1 MRIFGIGPSSACAL
15 LSFALVVTVPARA
28 GDVPDYFKKILSV
41 ESATPTEVGAK
52 NILQLNTS
60 MFELYGNAGQIFK
73 KNILAS
79 HPIILGLFSN
89 TGGRFILYRPSMEPL
104 EAPTVPI
111 VYQLLKS
118 VGHSTM
124 ALSEVVVPYLDS
136 PNDPTWR
143 GALAAYRSRM
153 QSALDGLDAAPMR
166 DDWKP
171 VSHEILQNNIAFM
184 DEALRTNAIS
194 SEALQ
199 AFAKKQGPLLKKNIA
214 WAAQTQVEHWMDVIG
229 GWKQTLGADW
239 DKTYAASNT
248 IYVTRQNN
256 VLFSVL
262 AQFFPPEAIN
272 DRLMLIETISF
283 TTTPDDM
290 LESLTRIIS
299 DRSVGAAFFGDYHLM
314 DYELRWAATRRRD
327 HRRRRQAQHPRELPP
342 QVPFGFSASM
352 ANADHARA
360 RSSRPWQTFHESEHQ
375 GHDTEG
381 PGARLLGRRNGTV
394 ARSSPSLRDLGA
406 GWNRPGHWLRARPGL
421 CQHLA
426 CRQKGLLIDFF
437 LFRQGVRHSARDRCS
452 AGDPDLAAT
461 QRQTS

>member
-1 MRIFGIGPSSACAL
+1 MRIFGIGLSSACAL

-52 NILQLNTS
+52 NILQLDTS

-73 KNILAS
+73 KNILS
-79 HPIILGLFSN
+79 NHPIILGLFSN
-89 TGGRFILYRPSMEPL
+89 TGGRFILYRPGMEPL

-153 QSALDGLDAAPMR
+153 KSALDGLDAAPMR

-248 IYVTRQNN
+248 IYVARQNN

-314 DYELRWAATRRRD
+314 DYELMGGDA
-327 HRRRRQAQHPRELPP
+327 RQAVIDEDKKRDIPVNLPP
-342 QVPFGFSASM
+342 QVPFGS
-352 ANADHARA
+352 
-360 RSSRPWQTFHESEHQ
+360 HQ
-375 GHDTEG
+375 WPTLVTPG
-381 PGARLLGRRNGTV
+381 PGAKTL
-394 ARSSPSLRDLGA
+394 ADL
-406 GWNRPGHWLRARPGL
+406 P
-421 CQHLA
+421 
-426 CRQKGLLIDFF
+426 
-437 LFRQGVRHSARDRCS
+437 
-452 AGDPDLAAT
+452 
-461 QRQTS
+461 